1 MKNLSI
7 ATTGSCAL
15 IFCLFLGGCKKN
27 EPIDDAKASG
37 KTTADFPQITA
48 DIFKPMDGG
57 IELSPEE
64 IMGRNTWNLPDFHG
78 LGDAPY

>member
-37 KTTADFPQITA
+37 KTTADFPQITV